1 MAEISPRQKKF
12 IERNYKKLSLEEL
25 ARRTGIALPALRSV
39 IEGCSARAQ
48 SRRGHVRGAEAAFP
62 ARNRPA
68 IAAAALLVAIA
79 TIAVYLPALKNDFVW
94 DDVTYIIEN
103 TWIRRLDAQS
113 LSAMFFS
120 FRAGNWHP
128 ITWVSHAV
136 DYRFWGAAPAG
147 HHAASIV
154 LHGVNTVLVFYLAL
168 LLLLRAGR
176 REGTAAGGE
185 GGWVIGAM
193 VTALLFGLHPVH
205 VESVAWVAER
215 KDLLCA
221 FFVLLSVLAYC
232 SYAVSASKP
241 RYLLSL
247 LCGIAAL
254 MSKPMAVTLPL
265 MLLLC
270 DLYPLRRITLPVFP
284 LTRHKPALIDK
295 LPFVAAGCISCAITV
310 AAQNAGG
317 AIKSL
322 DLFPLPLRLINAVR
336 APGFYLGKMIFP
348 TGLVPFY
355 PFPQSP
361 EWLQPSVVLSVLA
374 VLIITGAALWRLRRG
389 RPALFT
395 AWTYYL
401 VTLLPVLGMV
411 QVGGQAAADRYTY
424 LPGISIFLLAGAG
437 AVRLMERVAAAVGR
451 TAARRLVLLPCLCL
465 LFALGW
471 RTVQQIDVW
480 RTSETLWLTVT
491 RAFPYPRS
499 DAMAHNNLGAAY
511 YQKGEWDKAIAEYQK
526 AVTLKPRY
534 ADAYNNLG
542 AAYAGKGMY
551 DQAIAAHKQALAIR
565 PDLLRAH
572 LNLGVSYDKK
582 GELDAAI
589 EQYRAVLDLDAD
601 YATAHT
607 YLAIAY
613 YKKGNYRM
621 AIEHCDRAA
630 AIQGSANELLL
641 RLLAPHRNA
650 SP

>member
-1 MAEISPRQKKF
+1 MAEISSRQKKF
-12 IERNYKKLSLEEL
+12 VERNYQRLSLEEL
-25 ARRTGIALPALRSV
+25 ARRTGLAPPVLRSV
-39 IEGCSARAQ
+39 IESCSARTQ
-48 SRRGHVRGAEAAFP
+48 SQRGHARPADAASPAHNRAALAVAALPIFIAAF
-62 ARNRPA
+62 
-68 IAAAALLVAIA
+68 
-79 TIAVYLPALKNDFVW
+79 AVYLPALKNDFVW
-94 DDVTYIIEN
+94 DDVTYLIEN
-103 TWIRRLDAQS
+103 SWIRRLDAYS
-113 LSAMFFS
+113 LSALFFS

-128 ITWVSHAV
+128 LTWLSHAI

-154 LHGVNTVLVFYLAL
+154 LHGFNAVLVFYLAL

-176 REGTAAGGE
+176 REGAVPE
-185 GGWVIGAM
+185 GGCIIAAV

-232 SYAVSASKP
+232 SDAASASRP
-241 RYLLSL
+241 RYLLSF

-265 MLLLC
+265 ILLLC
-270 DLYPLRRITLPVFP
+270 DLYPLRRIAFPVFP
-284 LTRHKPALIDK
+284 LARHKPALIDK
-295 LPFVAAGCISCAITV
+295 MPFVAASCVSCVITV

-322 DLFPLPLRLINAVR
+322 DLFPFPLRLLNAVR
-336 APGFYLGKMIFP
+336 APGFYLGKMLFP
-348 TGLVPFY
+348 KGLVPFY

-361 EWLQPSVVLSVLA
+361 EWLHPSVFPSVLA
-374 VLIITGAALWRLRRG
+374 VLVITGASLWMLRRG
-389 RPALFT
+389 RLAFFT
-395 AWTYYL
+395 AWSFYL
-401 VTLLPVLGMV
+401 IALLPVLGIV

-424 LPGISIFLLAGAG
+424 LPSISIFLMAGVG
-437 AVRLMERVAAAVGR
+437 AAWLLQKSVVVVGR
-451 TAARRLVLLPCLCL
+451 AGFWLLLLIFLCGLLALSRL
-465 LFALGW
+465 
-471 RTVQQIDVW
+471 TVRQIDVW
-480 RTSETLWLTVT
+480 RNSEVLWEYVI
-491 RAFPYPRS
+491 RSFPFPRS

-511 YQKGEWDKAIAEYQK
+511 YGKGAWDKAIEEYKK
-526 AVTLKPRY
+526 AISLRPRY

-551 DQAIAAHKQALAIR
+551 DEAIAAHKQALAIR

-589 EQYRAVLDLDAD
+589 EQYRAVLALDAG

-621 AIEHCDRAA
+621 AIEHCDKAA
-630 AIQGSANELLL
+630 ALQGSANELLL
-641 RLLAPHRNA
+641 RALAPYRNA